1 MINHLVIVEY
11 NDDVILKSTYCT
23 ISAAKKIPGKIS
35 ALVVSPNES
44 ISKKISEYVDNV
56 YYSND
61 LSNITADSY
70 ANIICACVKNE
81 NISYIWSGTSS
92 LMKETMPRVT
102 SRLQNASMASDIQDV
117 VNKDTFRRSMW
128 AGDIIGTVRLLS
140 DKKIITVRATN
151 FEPAKIQDTKGII
164 NNFNVNI
171 KSSLIKFI
179 SYDIIKSD
187 RPSLTEA
194 VTIISGG
201 RGVKSKEGFDKLIFP
216 LADILK
222 AAVGATRAVCDAGW
236 VPNDWQVGQT
246 GKIVAPDLY
255 IAIGISGAIQH
266 VAGMKGSKTIVAINK
281 DSDAPIFQVADY
293 GIVGDAF
300 DIIPDLIKEIKKI
313 KK

>member
-1 MINHLVIVEY
+1 MINHLIIVEY
-11 NDDVILKSTYCT
+11 NNDIILKSTYCT
-23 ISAAKKIPGKIS
+23 ISAARKIPGKIS
-35 ALVVSPNES
+35 ALIINPNS
-44 ISKKISEYVDNV
+44 AFSSKISEYVDDV
-56 YYSND
+56 YYND
-61 LSNITADSY
+61 NLINVTADSC
-70 ANIICACVKNE
+70 ANIICDCVEKK
-81 NISYIWSGTSS
+81 NISHIWSGTSS

-102 SRLQNASMASDIQDV
+102 SKLKDASMASDIQDV
-117 VNKDTFRRSMW
+117 ISENIFKRSMW
-128 AGDIIGTVRLLS
+128 AGDIVGTIKLVGT
-140 DKKIITVRATN
+140 KKIITVRSTN
-151 FEPAKIQDTKGII
+151 FEPAKKQSTKAKISS
-164 NNFNVNI
+164 FNTEM
-171 KSSLIKFI
+171 KSSLINFI

-194 VTIISGG
+194 SIIISGG
-201 RGVKSKEGFDKLIFP
+201 RGVKSDGFEKLIYP
-216 LADILK
+216 LADTLK

-281 DSDAPIFQVADY
+281 DPDAPIFQVADY

-300 DIIPDLIKEIKKI
+300 NIIPELIKEIIKI